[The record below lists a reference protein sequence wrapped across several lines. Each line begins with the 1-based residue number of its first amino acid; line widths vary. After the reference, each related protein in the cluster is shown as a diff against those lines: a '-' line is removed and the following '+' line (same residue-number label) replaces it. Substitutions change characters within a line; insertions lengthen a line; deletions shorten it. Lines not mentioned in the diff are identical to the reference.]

1 MLTVDVHTHFAP
13 ASVLAAARRGRGFDG
28 MTAERSGGQDWLV
41 HRQGFRWPVPPVFYD
56 LPARL
61 AAMDQRGIGHAV
73 LSVAPQL
80 FMYWADATGA
90 AAFAGEVNDELAAFA
105 AGSGG
110 RITAVATLPMQDP
123 AAAVAELRRAVAG
136 LGMRGA
142 EIGPEVAGTPLD
154 DPGPRAVLAAAA
166 DLGVPLIV
174 HPYYV
179 GAGPGLA
186 DFYLTNLI
194 GNPLATTVGAARLIF
209 SGALDE
215 LPALRLVLTH
225 GGGYLPYQI
234 GRLDHGYRVRPESR
248 GCAQAPSAYLPRF
261 WFDTVTHAP
270 GPLRF
275 LTELVGAD
283 HVAYGTDYPFDMA
296 AGPLAD
302 QLAGTGLAP
311 ADAEL
316 IAGRN
321 AAALFKF
328 PAPIPPGP
336 VASDGP

>member
-1 MLTVDVHTHFAP
+1 M
-13 ASVLAAARRGRGFDG
+13 RG
-28 MTAERSGGQDWLV
+28 
-41 HRQGFRWPVPPVFYD
+41 
-56 LPARL
+56 
-61 AAMDQRGIGHAV
+61 
-73 LSVAPQL
+73 
-80 FMYWADATGA
+80 
-90 AAFAGEVNDELAAFA
+90 
-105 AGSGG
+105 GG

-123 AAAVAELRRAVAG
+123 AAAVTELRRTVAG

-142 EIGPEVAGTPLD
+142 EIGPDVAGTPLD
-154 DPGPRAVLAAAA
+154 DPGPRTVLAAAA
-166 DLGVPLIV
+166 DLGVPLIL

-179 GAGPGLA
+179 GASPGLA

-283 HVAYGTDYPFDMA
+283 HVVYGTDYPFDMA

-328 PAPIPPGP
+328 PAPIAPGP
-336 VASDGP
+336 AASDRP